1 MAPNRKAHTILL
13 EASFA
18 PLSNFVKE
26 SNNAAMGNLKTTKD
40 LSKERLSDATYW
52 NWPVDTMA
60 QEEKIRMLF
69 SADDIT
75 ANLVAAALKFAKAEE
90 TERKESTSSSTS
102 PLHVVVVVK
111 PKVDY
116 DSDSYWYMKR
126 ASKDPD
132 VVENDW
138 TSAHHIEATL
148 VGSCAEPKN
157 DSKDLINFEDEIA
170 NAYWEYPGWKAQNK
184 EINQHLLQA
193 HLVVLLS
200 TSHIVEN
207 LLLARRC
214 AQSDAS
220 NTMHSNSN
228 IIEPNYW
235 VF

>member
-26 SNNAAMGNLKTTKD
+26 SNNAAVGNLKTTKD

-69 SADDIT
+69 SADHIT

-102 PLHVVVVVK
+102 PLHVVIVK

-116 DSDSYWYMKR
+116 DSDAYWYMKR

-157 DSKDLINFEDEIA
+157 DSKDLINFEDEID
-170 NAYWEYPGWKAQNK
+170 NAYWEYTAWKAQNK
-184 EINQHLLQA
+184 EIKQRLFQA
-193 HLVVLLS
+193 HLVALLS

-207 LLLARRC
+207 LLLARTC
-214 AQSDAS
+214 SQSHAS
-220 NTMHSNSN
+220 NTMDSNNS
-228 IIEPNYW
+228 IEPNYW

>member
-26 SNNAAMGNLKTTKD
+26 SNNAAVGNLKTT
-40 LSKERLSDATYW
+40 KERLSDATYW

-69 SADDIT
+69 SADHIT
-75 ANLVAAALKFAKAEE
+75 ANLMAAALKFAKAEE

-102 PLHVVVVVK
+102 PLHVVVK

-116 DSDSYWYMKR
+116 DSDAYWYMKR

-148 VGSCAEPKN
+148 VGSCAEPN
-157 DSKDLINFEDEIA
+157 DDSKDLINFEDEIA
-170 NAYWEYPGWKAQNK
+170 NAYWEYPAWKAQNK
-184 EINQHLLQA
+184 EIKQHLLQA
-193 HLVVLLS
+193 HLVALLS

-214 AQSDAS
+214 SHQSHAS
-220 NTMHSNSN
+220 NTMQSYNNS
-228 IIEPNYW
+228 IEPNYW